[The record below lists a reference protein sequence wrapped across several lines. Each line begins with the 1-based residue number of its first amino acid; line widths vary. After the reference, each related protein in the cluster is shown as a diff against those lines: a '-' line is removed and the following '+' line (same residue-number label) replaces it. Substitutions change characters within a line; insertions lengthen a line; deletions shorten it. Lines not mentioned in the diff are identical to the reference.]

1 MDLCFCPLKEVSSKM
16 KAASEK
22 KRKLLTFDVLVK
34 LSREEIVTLSRAGP
48 PDEIV
53 EFSRAGP
60 PSVSVL
66 KKGFVKIHE
75 IDGTLMDVVKENGFV
90 KIKIRAL
97 KDCGGM
103 YVEKTERNESGIVQT
118 INISEQMSLQLLW
131 L

>member
-1 MDLCFCPLKEVSSKM
+1 
-16 KAASEK
+16 
-22 KRKLLTFDVLVK
+22 
-34 LSREEIVTLSRAGP
+34 
-48 PDEIV
+48 
-53 EFSRAGP
+53 
-60 PSVSVL
+60 
-66 KKGFVKIHE
+66 
-75 IDGTLMDVVKENGFV
+75 MDVVKESGFV

>member
-1 MDLCFCPLKEVSSKM
+1 M